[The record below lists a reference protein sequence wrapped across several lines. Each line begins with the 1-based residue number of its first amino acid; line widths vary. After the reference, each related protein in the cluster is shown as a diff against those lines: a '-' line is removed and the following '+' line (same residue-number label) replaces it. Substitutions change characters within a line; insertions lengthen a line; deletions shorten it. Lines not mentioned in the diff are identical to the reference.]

1 MTQVAVSLQVASIR
15 VTSRVT
21 MTPPDKSSSALHLLV
36 QPYLL
41 YTLQYPASTPVPPS
55 LFTGKHL
62 FLSVTSSPGEITLVI
77 GRDDEAGG
85 TNTTSSAAGDVE
97 LWEELGMGR
106 PRESAGPWRAFR
118 VRGPLDLSE
127 SDRACAAVQNSH
139 RSCSRALSGPLLADR
154 SLTRAGLTGILNE
167 LTTPLRHASV
177 PIYALST
184 W

>member
-1 MTQVAVSLQVASIR
+1 
-15 VTSRVT
+15 
-21 MTPPDKSSSALHLLV
+21 MTPPDKSSPALHLLV

-55 LFTGKHL
+55 LFTGKHP

-85 TNTTSSAAGDVE
+85 TNTTSSAAGDVD

-118 VRGPLDLSE
+118 VRGPLDLS
-127 SDRACAAVQNSH
+127 
-139 RSCSRALSGPLLADR
+139 
-154 SLTRAGLTGILNE
+154 LTGILNE

-184 W
+184 WDTDYVLVRSDRLDEAVRALEADGWEVIQPGQGA